1 MERQSGRAMTL
12 RTKLTAYY
20 TGFFAVALLLT
31 GCTLYFV
38 VRTML
43 ERSVADEM
51 RAGMEQIES
60 IYNINLRR
68 VFIVDV
74 DTIELS
80 DAPARAFVNSTLNV
94 QVFSLDGKLRG
105 ESSNPGPQPDLIEA
119 MREEPNQ
126 EHDERM
132 KIGDTWVRVLA
143 RPLAIQFE
151 DPRNG
156 GKRITQVVGIVQ
168 ISRPMT
174 DISETLRVLLYTLLG
189 GGAVA
194 LVLAAQGSAW
204 LTRAALQPI
213 DQVTDTVRRIVRAED
228 LGQRVPEPHTQ
239 DELQRLT
246 LTIND
251 LLARLEVLFNA
262 QRRFL
267 ADVSHELRTP
277 LTAMHGNLEI
287 LARGAGR
294 DPVLLDESLVDMR
307 RETSRLIRMVNDL
320 LLLAQS
326 EAGIQ
331 LLQDPVELDTLLL
344 EVHRELRPLA
354 SGVNLRIG
362 AEDQLTVAGDR
373 DRLKQSLLNLGI
385 NALQHTPPG
394 GSVVLSLSREDD
406 NALLSVSD
414 TGEGIAASALPH
426 LFDRFYRADPARN
439 HHRGGAGLGLAI
451 VKWIVEAHGGS
462 VGVTSQLGQGSTF
475 TIKLPLQPTPASLRP
490 MLELETPEL
499 LKTSY
504 TSRDE
509 A

>member
-1 MERQSGRAMTL
+1 MTL

-20 TGFFAVALLLT
+20 TGFFAVALLFT

-60 IYNINLRR
+60 IYNNNLRR
-68 VFIVDV
+68 GFKVGVDR
-74 DTIELS
+74 IELS

-94 QVFSLDGKLRG
+94 QVFSLDGRLRG
-105 ESSNPGPQPDLIEA
+105 ESSNPGPQPDLLDV
-119 MREEPNQ
+119 MREQPKQ
-126 EHDERM
+126 EHDERV
-132 KIGDTWVRVLA
+132 KIGNTWVRVLA
-143 RPLAIQFE
+143 RPLAIEFE
-151 DPRNG
+151 DPRNPDA
-156 GKRITQVVGIVQ
+156 KPVAQVIGIVQ

-194 LVLAAQGSAW
+194 LILAAQGSAW

-294 DPVLLDESLVDMR
+294 DPELLDESLVDMR

-331 LLQDPVELDTLLL
+331 LLQEPVELDTLLL

-354 SGVNLRIG
+354 NGVSLRIG
-362 AEDQLTVAGDR
+362 AEDQLTVVGDR
-373 DRLKQSLLNLGI
+373 DRLKQALLNLGI
-385 NALQHTPPG
+385 NALQHTPAG
-394 GSVVLSLSREDD
+394 GSVVLSLAREGER
-406 NALLSVSD
+406 ALLAVSD
-414 TGEGIAASALPH
+414 TGEGIAPAALPH

-462 VGVTSQLGQGSTF
+462 VGVASQPGQGSTF
-475 TIKLPLQPTPASLRP
+475 TISLPLQPAPSSVRPSLT
-490 MLELETPEL
+490 LQAAEI
-499 LKTSY
+499 
-504 TSRDE
+504 
-509 A
+509 

>member
-1 MERQSGRAMTL
+1 MRPTMTL

-20 TGFFAVALLLT
+20 TGFFAVALLFT
-31 GCTLYFV
+31 GTTLYFV

-43 ERSVADEM
+43 ERTVEDEM
-51 RAGMEQIES
+51 RVGVQQ
-60 IYNINLRR
+60 IYNIYNNDPHGGIDQIFVTDGQLR
-68 VFIVDV
+68 FEASGD
-74 DTIELS
+74 
-80 DAPARAFVNSTLNV
+80 PASVFVNSNLNA
-94 QVFSLDGKLRG
+94 QIFSLNGLQIGASKNVNTLPNLLPAAQT
-105 ESSNPGPQPDLIEA
+105 NPSET
-119 MREEPNQ
+119 
-126 EHDERM
+126 HDERVRVG
-132 KIGDTWVRVLA
+132 KTWVRVLT
-143 RPLAIQFE
+143 RPLNLKVTNRN
-151 DPRNG
+151 DPE
-156 GKRITQVVGIVQ
+156 TTLVQQVVGIVQ

-174 DISETLRVLLYTLLG
+174 DIEETLRVLLYTLLG

-194 LVLAAQGSAW
+194 LILAAQGSAW

-246 LTIND
+246 LTLND
-251 LLARLEVLFNA
+251 LLARLEVLFTA

-331 LLQDPVELDTLLL
+331 LFQEPVELDTLLL
-344 EVHRELRPLA
+344 EVHRELRPLTN
-354 SGVNLRIG
+354 GVHLRIG
-362 AEDQLTVAGDR
+362 AEDQLTVVGDR
-373 DRLKQSLLNLGI
+373 DRLKQALLNLGI

-394 GSVVLSLSREDD
+394 GSVVLSLAREDTR
-406 NALLSVSD
+406 ALLMVSD
-414 TGEGIAASALPH
+414 TGEGIQPDALPH

-451 VKWIVEAHGGS
+451 VKWIVESHGGTVS
-462 VGVTSQLGQGSTF
+462 VTSQLGQGSIF
-475 TIKLPLQPTPASLRP
+475 TIALPLQPVAASTSPALALQP
-490 MLELETPEL
+490 AAEL
-499 LKTSY
+499 
-504 TSRDE
+504 
-509 A
+509 

>member
-1 MERQSGRAMTL
+1 
-12 RTKLTAYY
+12 
-20 TGFFAVALLLT
+20 
-31 GCTLYFV
+31 
-38 VRTML
+38 
-43 ERSVADEM
+43 
-51 RAGMEQIES
+51 
-60 IYNINLRR
+60 
-68 VFIVDV
+68 
-74 DTIELS
+74 
-80 DAPARAFVNSTLNV
+80 
-94 QVFSLDGKLRG
+94 
-105 ESSNPGPQPDLIEA
+105 
-119 MREEPNQ
+119 
-126 EHDERM
+126 
-132 KIGDTWVRVLA
+132 
-143 RPLAIQFE
+143 
-151 DPRNG
+151 
-156 GKRITQVVGIVQ
+156 
-168 ISRPMT
+168 
-174 DISETLRVLLYTLLG
+174 
-189 GGAVA
+189 
-194 LVLAAQGSAW
+194 
-204 LTRAALQPI
+204 
-213 DQVTDTVRRIVRAED
+213 VRRIVRAED

-394 GSVVLSLSREDD
+394 GSVVLSLLREDD

-475 TIKLPLQPTPASLRP
+475 TIKLPLQPAPASVRP

>member
-1 MERQSGRAMTL
+1 MERKLTRAMTL

-43 ERSVADEM
+43 ERSVAEEM
-51 RAGMEQIES
+51 WAGMGQVEK
-60 IYNINLRR
+60 IYNNNIPRG
-68 VFIVDV
+68 F
-74 DTIELS
+74 DTRTGSIQLS
-80 DAPARAFVNSTLNV
+80 AAPARAFVNSTLNV
-94 QVFSLDGKLRG
+94 QVFSLDGELRG
-105 ESSNPGPQPDLIEA
+105 GSTNPGPQPELLTSV
-119 MREEPNQ
+119 REMSHKEY
-126 EHDERM
+126 DERV
-132 KIGDTWVRVLA
+132 KLGTTWVRVLA
-143 RPLAIQFE
+143 RPLALQFE
-151 DPRNG
+151 DRSSPDNTPVT
-156 GKRITQVVGIVQ
+156 KVVGIVQ

-174 DISETLRVLLYTLLG
+174 DIEETLRVLLYTLLG

-194 LVLAAQGSAW
+194 LILAAQGSAW

-213 DQVTDTVRRIVRAED
+213 DQVTNTVRQIVRAED

-246 LTIND
+246 ITIND
-251 LLARLEVLFNA
+251 LLARLEVLFTA

-294 DPVLLDESLVDMR
+294 DPALLDESLVDMR

-326 EAGIQ
+326 ESGIQ
-331 LLQDPVELDTLLL
+331 LLQEPVELDTLLL
-344 EVHRELRPLA
+344 EVHRELRPLTN
-354 SGVNLRIG
+354 GVNLRIG
-362 AEDQLTVAGDR
+362 AEDQLTVVGDR
-373 DRLKQSLLNLGI
+373 DRLKQALLNLGI

-394 GSVVLSLSREDD
+394 GSVVLSLVREDER
-406 NALLSVSD
+406 AQLSVSD
-414 TGEGIAASALPH
+414 TGEGIAASVLPH

-451 VKWIVEAHGGS
+451 VKWIVESHGGN
-462 VGVTSQLGQGSTF
+462 VGVVSQPGQGSTF
-475 TIKLPLQPTPASLRP
+475 TITLPLQPLASSTRSSLA
-490 MLELETPEL
+490 LEPD
-499 LKTSY
+499 TSI
-504 TSRDE
+504 
-509 A
+509 